1 MPVTPADYKE
11 RVSNLKTMQKVVLEN
26 YKQSLINYKADPT
39 PDNKDIFE
47 KNQNE
52 LETKLYNNLFILQN
66 DVNKSISQNNEIIEK
81 DDINIDNSEEKY
93 NNKMKL
99 LQEIR
104 GTQLA
109 STPFKKQIQTK
120 MIEEYLYLG
129 YYSLAIIAGFV
140 FLYKH

>member
-1 MPVTPADYKE
+1 M
-11 RVSNLKTMQKVVLEN
+11 
-26 YKQSLINYKADPT
+26 
-39 PDNKDIFE
+39 
-47 KNQNE
+47 
-52 LETKLYNNLFILQN
+52 ETKLYNNLFILQN

>member
-1 MPVTPADYKE
+1 
-11 RVSNLKTMQKVVLEN
+11 
-26 YKQSLINYKADPT
+26 
-39 PDNKDIFE
+39 
-47 KNQNE
+47 
-52 LETKLYNNLFILQN
+52 
-66 DVNKSISQNNEIIEK
+66 
-81 DDINIDNSEEKY
+81 
-93 NNKMKL
+93 MKL

-129 YYSLAIIAGFV
+129 YYSLAIIAGVV